1 MDRWTISNATLKY
14 KDTITLEFIT
24 KPTVLGLLDHSPPFV
39 LPMTDTT
46 SQQFRSIILPDMQ
59 TTNTTT
65 TKTTSKTTI
74 PSTGNYGHKIMITLF
89 RKIDKFFLIKANM
102 RRMPIVEIFKSS
114 NM

>member
-46 SQQFRSIILPDMQ
+46 SQQFQESQHNHGMAGRKCKLVTQCADVGVYLIL
-59 TTNTTT
+59 
-65 TKTTSKTTI
+65 
-74 PSTGNYGHKIMITLF
+74 
-89 RKIDKFFLIKANM
+89 
-102 RRMPIVEIFKSS
+102 
-114 NM
+114 